1 MTFLKRL
8 NYKTSETIGAVSFP
22 FDAHSSFLQG
32 PAEAPPLIREAF
44 LSPSANTWSE
54 TGVDVAAHG
63 HILDLGDVPL
73 ANTVEDFKEIEETI
87 SQILSSGLIPLSL
100 GGDHSITY
108 PLVKAFMNKYPDLQI
123 LHFDAHPDLYD
134 ELNGNRMSHACPFA
148 RIMEHGV
155 VQRLVQ
161 VGIRTING
169 HQRAQAD
176 RFGVEV
182 HEMRLGL
189 SDLPLSFNGPLYIS
203 FDMDVLDPAFAPGVS
218 HQEPGGLS
226 IRDAIDL
233 IHKIEGRIV
242 GADLVEM
249 NPRRDPSGITAMA
262 AGKIYKEIAARLIMQ
277 HE

>member
-1 MTFLKRL
+1 MSIGKRL
-8 NYKTSETIGAVSFP
+8 NQKTGETIATVGFP

-32 PAEAPPLIREAF
+32 PAEAPPFIREAF
-44 LSPSANTWSE
+44 FSPSANTWSE
-54 TGVDVAAHG
+54 TGVDVAAPG

-73 ANTVEDFKEIEETI
+73 TNTAEDFNEIEETI
-87 SQILSSGLIPLSL
+87 SQILSWGLAPLSL

-108 PLVKAFMNKYPDLQI
+108 PLVKAFMAKYPDLQI
-123 LHFDAHPDLYD
+123 LHLDAHPDLYD

-155 VQRLVQ
+155 VRRLVQ
-161 VGIRTING
+161 VAIRTING

-182 HEMRLGL
+182 HEMKLGL
-189 SDLPLSFNGPLYIS
+189 ADLPLSFDGPLYIS

-226 IRDAIDL
+226 IREAIDL
-233 IHKIEGRIV
+233 W
-242 GADLVEM
+242 
-249 NPRRDPSGITAMA
+249 
-262 AGKIYKEIAARLIMQ
+262 RLLPFKVPGPDVVSNVMTKNEVAVTFQ
-277 HE
+277 YQPV

>member
-1 MTFLKRL
+1 MTLLKRL
-8 NYKTSETIGAVSFP
+8 NYKTSETIAAVSFP

-32 PAEAPPLIREAF
+32 PAEAPPLIREAVV
-44 LSPSANTWSE
+44 SPSANTWSE
-54 TGVDVAAHG
+54 TGVDVAAPG

-73 ANTVEDFKEIEETI
+73 ANVVEDFNKIEETI

-108 PLVKAFMNKYPDLQI
+108 PLVKAFMNKFPDLQI

-161 VGIRTING
+161 VGIRTIND

-189 SDLPLSFNGPLYIS
+189 SDLPLSFTGPLYIS